1 MIIANWKANG
11 NLSSNLAWHKEFV
24 KIFIDN
30 NFSDI
35 GIAPSNIH
43 FTQLQELFK
52 NLNLK
57 IGLQDIDFNGGAR
70 TGSISPSMASD
81 AGCDFTLIG
90 HSERRDLFKE
100 DNTVI

>member
-11 NLSSNLAWHKEFV
+11 NLSSNFAWHKEFV
-24 KIFIDN
+24 EIFIDN

-57 IGLQDIDFNGGAR
+57 IGLQL
-70 TGSISPSMASD
+70 S
-81 AGCDFTLIG
+81 LI
-90 HSERRDLFKE
+90 H
-100 DNTVI
+100 I